1 MRLNRCR
8 LNRPS
13 VSRTN
18 KNTYL
23 RDETGGRRF
32 WPIKC
37 GTIDLDGLADDRDQ
51 LFAEAIKAYRAR
63 EAWWPDRTFENMMPQ
78 QAARYEA
85 DVWEEKLRPT
95 HQGQG
100 DSRASCSRSLAHR
113 DVAPWQRR
121 STPHRRRTRTV
132 GMEAAAAKLGRQ
144 AVVDE
149 NAGWGPCRL

>member
-1 MRLNRCR
+1 MRWNRCR

-51 LFAEAIKAYRAR
+51 LFAEAIKAIGHANRGGQIA
-63 EAWWPDRTFENMMPQ
+63 PLRT
-78 QAARYEA
+78 
-85 DVWEEKLRPT
+85 
-95 HQGQG
+95 
-100 DSRASCSRSLAHR
+100 
-113 DVAPWQRR
+113 
-121 STPHRRRTRTV
+121 
-132 GMEAAAAKLGRQ
+132 
-144 AVVDE
+144 
-149 NAGWGPCRL
+149 